1 MNTEQIISVV
11 VAILT
16 GLSACIPLAY
26 KLIQYVKKATQE
38 KNWAALLGLVI
49 SLMEEAET
57 KFTDGATRK
66 EWVMAMVQTSAEY
79 INYPVDVTALG
90 ELIDALCGM
99 TKVVNFEEIPV
110 QLQAVVPGGRTDRIF
125 ERNCYH
131 YSGLPDLICF
141 PLRFSRLWF
150 RQVPDK
156 GVECS
161 ICLYHVLHND
171 TGYSDGHSP
180 YDLVAPFG
188 TQRYLCGIGDFIFFH
203 LDPVFNHHVF
213 RFYQPDPLLTGGGC
227 QN

>member
-1 MNTEQIISVV
+1 MNPEQIISVV

-16 GLSACIPLAY
+16 GLSAFIPLAY

-90 ELIDALCGM
+90 ELIDALCDM

-110 QLQAVVPGGRTDRIF
+110 IEPVKGGTD
-125 ERNCYH
+125 
-131 YSGLPDLICF
+131 
-141 PLRFSRLWF
+141 
-150 RQVPDK
+150 
-156 GVECS
+156 
-161 ICLYHVLHND
+161 ND
-171 TGYSDGHSP
+171 EK
-180 YDLVAPFG
+180 
-188 TQRYLCGIGDFIFFH
+188 
-203 LDPVFNHHVF
+203 
-213 RFYQPDPLLTGGGC
+213 
-227 QN
+227 

>member
-1 MNTEQIISVV
+1 MNAEQIISVV

-16 GLSACIPLAY
+16 GLSACIPLTY

-90 ELIDALCGM
+90 ELIDALCDM

-110 QLQAVVPGGRTDRIF
+110 IEPVKGGTD
-125 ERNCYH
+125 
-131 YSGLPDLICF
+131 
-141 PLRFSRLWF
+141 
-150 RQVPDK
+150 
-156 GVECS
+156 
-161 ICLYHVLHND
+161 ND
-171 TGYSDGHSP
+171 EK
-180 YDLVAPFG
+180 
-188 TQRYLCGIGDFIFFH
+188 
-203 LDPVFNHHVF
+203 
-213 RFYQPDPLLTGGGC
+213 
-227 QN
+227 